1 MQEVGRGRKQDE
13 VWQSLG
19 PFLVKG
25 DELTVQYAFMERIEQ
40 LAQAALDRDHL
51 KLRSF
56 VQDVTREKVDW
67 GNIQHPSTN
76 DARLLVVSAALVEL
90 LAQRNHQLPPAWTK
104 EIGALK
110 EPFFLLES
118 AIQMKRLRVLCETQS
133 PEPMRKR
140 LLYAPPHF
148 LEFA

>member
-1 MQEVGRGRKQDE
+1 MATFSGYEI
-13 VWQSLG
+13 
-19 PFLVKG
+19 
-25 DELTVQYAFMERIEQ
+25 AEQ
-40 LAQAALDRDHL
+40 LAQAALERDHL
-51 KLRSF
+51 KLRSL

-67 GNIQHPSTN
+67 SNIPRPSTQ
-76 DARLLVVSAALVEL
+76 DMRLVVVSAALVEL
-90 LAQRNHQLPPAWTK
+90 LALRNNQTPPAWTK
-104 EIGALK
+104 EIGPMK

-118 AIQMKRLRVLCETQS
+118 ATRMKRLRVLCETQS

>member
-1 MQEVGRGRKQDE
+1 
-13 VWQSLG
+13 
-19 PFLVKG
+19 
-25 DELTVQYAFMERIEQ
+25 MEQIEQ
-40 LAQAALDRDHL
+40 LARAALERDHL
-51 KLRSF
+51 KLRSL

-67 GNIQHPSTN
+67 SNLPRPSTN
-76 DARLLVVSAALVEL
+76 DSRLLVVSAALVEL
-90 LAQRNHQLPPAWTK
+90 LALRNDQTPPAWTK
-104 EIGALK
+104 EIGPMN

-118 AIQMKRLRVLCETQS
+118 AAGMKRLRVLCETQS

>member
-1 MQEVGRGRKQDE
+1 MV
-13 VWQSLG
+13 
-19 PFLVKG
+19 P
-25 DELTVQYAFMERIEQ
+25 IEQ
-40 LAQAALDRDHL
+40 LAQAALERDHL
-51 KLRSF
+51 KLRSL

-67 GNIQHPSTN
+67 SIIPRPSTK
-76 DARLLVVSAALVEL
+76 DARLLVFSAALVEL
-90 LAQRNHQLPPAWTK
+90 LAQRNNHTPPAWTK
-104 EIGALK
+104 EIGPLK

-118 AIQMKRLRVLCETQS
+118 ATRMKRLRVLCETQS

>member
-1 MQEVGRGRKQDE
+1 
-13 VWQSLG
+13 
-19 PFLVKG
+19 
-25 DELTVQYAFMERIEQ
+25 MEPIEQ
-40 LAQAALDRDHL
+40 LAQAALERDHL
-51 KLRSF
+51 KLRSL
-56 VQDVTREKVDW
+56 VQDFIHAKTDFNQLPR
-67 GNIQHPSTN
+67 PSTT
-76 DARLLVVSAALVEL
+76 DSRLLVISAALTEL
-90 LAQRNHQLPPAWTK
+90 LAQRNNQTPPAWTK

-118 AIQMKRLRVLCETQS
+118 ASTMKRLRVLCETQS

>member
-1 MQEVGRGRKQDE
+1 
-13 VWQSLG
+13 
-19 PFLVKG
+19 
-25 DELTVQYAFMERIEQ
+25 MEQIEQ
-40 LAQAALDRDHL
+40 LAQTALERDHIQ
-51 KLRSF
+51 LRSL
-56 VQDVTREKVDW
+56 VQDLTRAKVNW
-67 GNIQHPSTN
+67 SKLPRPSTN
-76 DARLLVVSAALVEL
+76 DPRLLAICAALTEL
-90 LAQRNHQLPPAWTK
+90 LALRNHQNPPAWTK

-118 AIQMKRLRVLCETQS
+118 ATRMKRLRVLCETQS